1 MIAELRTDEL
11 ATYTVEKR
19 VVKEGDELAQYKSQR
34 DRQRL
39 RNWLGALLKEHDV
52 IIFYIDEDDGLEK
65 FVIGTSKGYDIEKI
79 QIPVIKESW
88 LGEEQDTYHHIPF
101 VSMPDRTPY
110 YIHADDITKFIV
122 KCDNVIEISK
132 KTKLF

>member
-11 ATYTVEKR
+11 VTYTVEKR
-19 VVKEGDELAQYKSQR
+19 VVKEGDDMAQYKSQR

-52 IIFYIDEDDGLEK
+52 VIFYTDEDDGLEK
-65 FVIGTSKGYDIEKI
+65 FVIGTTKNYNVEAIE
-79 QIPVIKESW
+79 IPVVKESW
-88 LGEEQDTYHHIPF
+88 LGEIEDTYHHIPF
-101 VSMPDRTPY
+101 ISMPDRVPY
-110 YIHADDITKFIV
+110 YIHADDVTRFIV
-122 KCDNVIEISK
+122 KNDKINEISK

>member
-19 VVKEGDELAQYKSQR
+19 VVKEGDEMAQYKSQR
-34 DRQRL
+34 DRQKL
-39 RNWLGALLKEHDV
+39 ISWLGALLKEHDV

-65 FVIGTSKGYDIEKI
+65 FVIGTSKGYNIEKI
-79 QIPVIKESW
+79 EIPVIKESW

-110 YIHADDITKFIV
+110 YIHADDITRFIV
-122 KCDNVIEISK
+122 KCDNIIEISK

>member
-88 LGEEQDTYHHIPF
+88 SGEEQDTYHHIPF
-101 VSMPDRTPY
+101 VSVPDRTPY